1 MNPLH
6 GFIKVALRNSY
17 LVLVVALLVVV
28 IGVVALSRIPSDLLP
43 VFDTPAVQI
52 VTFYPGMPAEVME
65 RDIMSRL
72 ERWTGQSVGIE
83 HQEAKAMLG
92 VCIVKDFFREGIS
105 LDTAMSQVTSYA
117 MSDMFYLPPGT
128 IPPMVMPFDP
138 TAMTPL
144 CLVSVSSNDPSM
156 TEKELYD
163 IAYYQLRNR
172 LQSIQ
177 GVIAPAVYGGK
188 LRRILAYV
196 DRDKLHSRGLDPL
209 DVVEAIGKWNTLIP
223 TGNAKL
229 GDLDFQLSANGMVKE
244 VEELDDVPIK
254 FEDGRPIYLR
264 DVGNVEDSSQIQTN
278 VVRIN
283 GRRQVYIPIY
293 RQPGENSLAIVQSIK
308 ELLIPIKGRLDD
320 KVKDKVELKVVFDQ
334 SKVIRNAIEELS
346 IAALVGAFFAALV
359 IVVFL
364 RSFLPSVAVLLTV
377 PLAVLGT
384 FIGLSFSSQTINVMT
399 LGGIALAVGVMVDQA
414 VVIMEN
420 ILRHLRS
427 GKTPMNAAWDGA
439 REVATPVL
447 VSTLTFIAVFF
458 PIVFLTGMAKFL
470 FAPLAVTVI
479 FAMLFSYFLAMLI
492 IPAFSAAFLSPEGG
506 EKEASVV
513 APVPVAQQA
522 ADEPEDK
529 FSDESVAEN
538 PPAAVEKT
546 SVSRGEEMQKWYEG
560 IVRKY
565 TRKPWHTA
573 GAALAL
579 FLVTL
584 VAFGFLGRELFPR
597 LDQGQFTLFVRAPS
611 GTRIETTE
619 KILANIEKVIG
630 EELNEKGGPVAHAVS
645 GGAGLDFEDHPNVQ
659 MVISNIGVLMDWP
672 AAYTWNSGPMDAFV
686 LVQLKDGRTLGSGE
700 CVEKLREIL
709 PRKFPGIE
717 FSFDTAGM
725 LTTALN
731 FGLPSPINVRVE
743 GTKGYDK
750 AHQIARKL
758 RAHLAKVE
766 GAVDVRIQQKID
778 YPQIAIDIDREKAAF
793 YGLTQ
798 EEIVRNIVTA
808 TNSSINFN
816 PAFWIDENNGN
827 HYFIGVQYREEAID
841 GLETLQDLP
850 INSEQR
856 KEPVSL
862 KDIATFRQT
871 TAPAEITHL
880 NITRQVDIFINV
892 KEGYDLGTVATGVN
906 EVIAGVKNGE
916 WIAGVDDDDKAA
928 RKGIEAA
935 EKTLESIQARFEA
948 GDAIQLEVLEATRA
962 VAAARAA
969 LFKYPNLAGKENYDS
984 TFEIIQAG
992 EYGTFEESLDS
1003 FSFGFALAGILIY
1016 LILVVLFRSLREP
1029 LVILLSVP
1037 LGLIGVGWMLLATGT
1052 TLNIQSFMG
1061 ILLMAGLVVEYGI
1074 LLVDFANRRRREGA
1088 GIEEAIIEAAVVRL
1102 RPILMTSLTTVL
1114 ALIPM
1119 AFFGGGTNAALS
1131 RTILGG
1137 VAAATVLTLLVMP
1150 ALYCLLAKRELSKEV
1165 ELEM

>member
-6 GFIKVALRNSY
+6 GFIRVALRNTY
-17 LVLVVALLVVV
+17 LVLVAALLVVV
-28 IGVVALSRIPSDLLP
+28 IGVVALSGIPSDLLP

-144 CLVSVSSNDPSM
+144 CLVSVSSNDAAM

-209 DVVEAIGKWNTLIP
+209 DVVDAIGKWNTLIP

-229 GDLDFQLSANGMVKE
+229 GDLDFQLSANGMVKD
-244 VEELDDVPIK
+244 VAELDDVPIQFK
-254 FEDGRPIYLR
+254 DGRPIYLR

-278 VVRIN
+278 IVRIN

-293 RQPGENSLAIVQSIK
+293 RQPGENSLAIVQAIK
-308 ELLIPIKGRLDD
+308 DLIEPIEARLSQP
-320 KVKDKVELKVVFDQ
+320 VKLRVVFDQ
-334 SKVIRNAIEELS
+334 STVIKRAIRELS
-346 IAALVGAFFAALV
+346 IAAIIGAVFAALV
-359 IVVFL
+359 IVGFL
-364 RSFLPSVAVLLTV
+364 RSFLPSVAVLVTV

-420 ILRHLRS
+420 ILRHLRG
-427 GKTPMNAAWDGA
+427 GKTPLAAAWDGA

-458 PIVFLTGMAKFL
+458 PVVFLTGMAKFL

-479 FAMLFSYFLAMLI
+479 FAMLFSYAMAMLI
-492 IPAFSAAFLSPEGG
+492 IPAFAAAFLRAGSTEGKPPASAPAAPPIPPG
-506 EKEASVV
+506 FEAGSTDGPAGTVSASVG
-513 APVPVAQQA
+513 
-522 ADEPEDK
+522 DEP
-529 FSDESVAEN
+529 A
-538 PPAAVEKT
+538 
-546 SVSRGEEMQKWYEG
+546 SRGGGMQSWYEG
-560 IVRKY
+560 LVRKF
-565 TRKPWHTA
+565 TRRPWFTA

-579 FLVTL
+579 FLLTL
-584 VAFGFLGRELFPR
+584 IPFGSLGRELFPR
-597 LDQGQFTLFVRAPS
+597 LDQGQFTIFVRAPS

-619 KILANIEKVIG
+619 KLLGDVEKAIEETLGGG
-630 EELNEKGGPVAHAVS
+630 EGGGIVHA
-645 GGAGLDFEDHPNVQ
+645 AGLGDSAVLDFESHPNVK

-686 LVQLKDGRTLGSGE
+686 LVQLKDDRSLGSE
-700 CVEKLREIL
+700 DCVARLRAKLPKR
-709 PRKFPGIE
+709 FPGIE

-750 AHQIARKL
+750 AHEIARKL
-758 RAHLAKVE
+758 RARLASEVE

-808 TNSSINFN
+808 TNSSINFK

-841 GLETLQDLP
+841 GMGTLRDLP
-850 INSEQR
+850 INSQAR
-856 KEPVSL
+856 PDPVSL

-871 TAPAEITHL
+871 SAPAEITHL

-892 KEGYDLGTVATGVN
+892 KEGYDLGTVAAGVN
-906 EVIAGVKNGE
+906 EVIAR
-916 WIAGVDDDDKAA
+916 AKAA
-928 RKGIEAA
+928 SD
-935 EKTLESIQARFEA
+935 LPA
-948 GDAIQLEVLEATRA
+948 GDYDE
-962 VAAARAA
+962 
-969 LFKYPNLAGKENYDS
+969 FKGEDNFDTEKFNV
-984 TFEIIQAG
+984 IQAG
-992 EYGTFEESLDS
+992 EYETFEESWDS
-1003 FSFGFALAGILIY
+1003 FSFGFALAAILIY
-1016 LILVVLFRSLREP
+1016 LILVVLFRSLKEP

-1037 LGLIGVGWMLLATGT
+1037 LGLIGVGWMLLVTGT

-1119 AFFGGGTNAALS
+1119 AFFGGQGGGANAALS

-1150 ALYCLLAKRELSKEV
+1150 ALYCLLARREVSREV
-1165 ELEM
+1165 ELKL

>member
-6 GFIKVALRNSY
+6 GFIRVALRNVY

-144 CLVSVSSNDPSM
+144 CLVSVSSNDEAM

-209 DVVEAIGKWNTLIP
+209 DVVDAIGKWNTLIP

-229 GDLDFQLSANGMVKE
+229 GDLDFQLSANGMVHD
-244 VEELDDVPIK
+244 VAELDDVPIK
-254 FEDGRPIYLR
+254 FKDGRPIYLR

-308 ELLIPIKGRLDD
+308 DLLDPIQSRLTEPVD
-320 KVKDKVELKVVFDQ
+320 LKVVFDQ
-334 SKVIRNAIEELS
+334 STVIKSAINELS
-346 IAALVGAFFAALV
+346 LAAIIGAVFAALV
-359 IVVFL
+359 IVGFL
-364 RSFLPSVAVLLTV
+364 RSFLPSVAVLVTV

-420 ILRHLRS
+420 ILRHLRG
-427 GKTPMNAAWDGA
+427 GKTPLAAAWDGA

-458 PIVFLTGMAKFL
+458 PVVFLTGMAKFL

-479 FAMLFSYFLAMLI
+479 FAMLFSYVMAMLI
-492 IPAFSAAFLSPEGG
+492 IPAFAATFLRAGSAE
-506 EKEASVV
+506 EEARAA
-513 APVPVAQQA
+513 APVPPPVPLPGFEAGST
-522 ADEPEDK
+522 DEPA
-529 FSDESVAEN
+529 SAASA
-538 PPAAVEKT
+538 PAAREPA
-546 SVSRGEEMQKWYEG
+546 SGGGRMQNWYEAV
-560 IVRKY
+560 VRKY
-565 TRKPWHTA
+565 TRKPWYTV

-579 FLVTL
+579 FLLTL
-584 VAFGFLGRELFPR
+584 VPFSFLGRELFPR
-597 LDQGQFTLFVRAPS
+597 LDQGQFTIFVRAPS

-619 KILANIEKVIG
+619 AILGGVEKAIEETLRGGEGGAVANAAED
-630 EELNEKGGPVAHAVS
+630 S
-645 GGAGLDFEDHPNVQ
+645 AGLDFSSHPNVE

-686 LVQLKDGRTLGSGE
+686 LVQLKDGRKLGSE
-700 CVEKLREIL
+700 ACVTRLREEL
-709 PRKFPGIE
+709 PKQFPGIE

-750 AHQIARKL
+750 AHEIASKL
-758 RAHLAKVE
+758 RARLARVE

-798 EEIVRNIVTA
+798 EDIVRNIVTA

-841 GLETLQDLP
+841 GMETLMDLP
-850 INSEQR
+850 INSEKR
-856 KEPVSL
+856 KVPVSL

-871 TAPAEITHL
+871 SAPAEITHL
-880 NITRQVDIFINV
+880 NITRQVDIFVNV
-892 KEGYDLGTVATGVN
+892 KEGYDLGTVATGVDD
-906 EVIAGVKNGE
+906 VIARARSGE
-916 WIAGVDDDDKAA
+916 FPEL
-928 RKGIEAA
+928 KGKDNFDPA
-935 EKTLESIQARFEA
+935 KF
-948 GDAIQLEVLEATRA
+948 DV
-962 VAAARAA
+962 
-969 LFKYPNLAGKENYDS
+969 
-984 TFEIIQAG
+984 IQAG
-992 EYGTFEESLDS
+992 EYGTFQESLKS
-1003 FSFGFALAGILIY
+1003 FSFGFILAAIIIY

-1037 LGLIGVGWMLLATGT
+1037 LGLIGVGWMLLVTGT

-1074 LLVDFANRRRREGA
+1074 LLVDFANRRRGEGA

-1119 AFFGGGTNAALS
+1119 AFFGGQGGGANAALS

-1150 ALYCLLAKRELSKEV
+1150 SLYCLLAKRELSREV
-1165 ELEM
+1165 ELEP

>member
-6 GFIKVALRNSY
+6 GFIRIALRNTY
-17 LVLVVALLVVV
+17 LVLVAALLVVV
-28 IGVVALSRIPSDLLP
+28 IGVVALRGIPSDLLP

-105 LDTAMSQVTSYA
+105 LETAMSQVTSYA

-144 CLVSVSSNDPSM
+144 CLVSVSSNDPAM
-156 TEKELYD
+156 TEKDLYD

-209 DVVEAIGKWNTLIP
+209 DVVDAIGKWNTLIP

-229 GDLDFQLSANGMVKE
+229 GDLDFQLSANGMVHD
-244 VEELDDVPIK
+244 VSELDDVPIQ
-254 FEDGRPIYLR
+254 FTDGRPVYLR

-308 ELLIPIKGRLDD
+308 DLLEPIQGRLSKPVD
-320 KVKDKVELKVVFDQ
+320 LGVVFDQ
-334 SKVIRNAIEELS
+334 STVIKSAINELS
-346 IAALVGAFFAALV
+346 LAAIIGAVFAALV
-359 IVVFL
+359 IVGFL
-364 RSFLPSVAVLLTV
+364 RSFLPSVAVLVTV

-420 ILRHLRS
+420 ILRHLRG
-427 GKTPMNAAWDGA
+427 GKTPLDAAWDGA

-458 PIVFLTGMAKFL
+458 PVVFLTGMAKFL

-479 FAMLFSYFLAMLI
+479 FAMIFSYIMAMLI
-492 IPAFSAAFLSPEGG
+492 IPAFAATFLRAESVEEKPRDSTPPLPPLEAGSP
-506 EKEASVV
+506 
-513 APVPVAQQA
+513 
-522 ADEPEDK
+522 DEPVEAA
-529 FSDESVAEN
+529 SAPLAGE
-538 PPAAVEKT
+538 PA
-546 SVSRGEEMQKWYEG
+546 SRGSGMQGWYEG
-560 IVRKY
+560 LVRKY
-565 TRKPWHTA
+565 TRKPWLTA

-579 FLVTL
+579 FLFTL
-584 VAFGFLGRELFPR
+584 VPFSFLGRELFPR
-597 LDQGQFTLFVRAPS
+597 LDQGQFTIFVRAPS

-619 KILANIEKVIG
+619 KLLGGIEKAIEEHLGDSG
-630 EELNEKGGPVAHAVS
+630 EGGAIAHAAEDE
-645 GGAGLDFEDHPNVQ
+645 AGLDFSSHPNVK

-686 LVQLKDGRTLGSGE
+686 LVQLKDDRSLGSE
-700 CVEKLREIL
+700 DCVARLRAKLPKR
-709 PRKFPGIE
+709 FPGIE

-750 AHQIARKL
+750 AHEIARKL
-758 RAHLAKVE
+758 RARLASEVE

-808 TNSSINFN
+808 TNSSINFK

-827 HYFIGVQYREEAID
+827 HYFIGVQYREEAIN
-841 GLETLQDLP
+841 GMGTLRDLP
-850 INSEQR
+850 INSQAR
-856 KEPVSL
+856 PDPVSL

-871 TAPAEITHL
+871 SAPAEITHL

-892 KEGYDLGTVATGVN
+892 KEGYDLGTVAAGVN
-906 EVIAGVKNGE
+906 EVIAR
-916 WIAGVDDDDKAA
+916 AKAA
-928 RKGIEAA
+928 SD
-935 EKTLESIQARFEA
+935 LPA
-948 GDAIQLEVLEATRA
+948 GDYDE
-962 VAAARAA
+962 
-969 LFKYPNLAGKENYDS
+969 FKGEDNFDTEKFNV
-984 TFEIIQAG
+984 IQAG
-992 EYGTFEESLDS
+992 EYDTFEESWDS
-1003 FSFGFALAGILIY
+1003 FSFGFVLAAILIY
-1016 LILVVLFRSLREP
+1016 LILVVLFRSLKEP

-1037 LGLIGVGWMLLATGT
+1037 LGLIGVGWMLLVTGT

-1119 AFFGGGTNAALS
+1119 AFFGGQGGGANAALS

-1150 ALYCLLAKRELSKEV
+1150 ALYCLLAKRELSSEV
-1165 ELEM
+1165 ELEL

>member
-6 GFIKVALRNSY
+6 GFIKVALRNAY

-28 IGVVALSRIPSDLLP
+28 IGVVALSGIPSDLLP

-209 DVVEAIGKWNTLIP
+209 DVVDAIGKWNTLIP

-254 FEDGRPIYLR
+254 FKDGRPIYLR

-308 ELLIPIKGRLDD
+308 DLLIPIKGRLPDEVQD
-320 KVKDKVELKVVFDQ
+320 KVALDVVFDQ
-334 SKVIRNAIEELS
+334 SKVISNAIAELS
-346 IAALVGAFFAALV
+346 LAAIIGAVFAALV
-359 IVVFL
+359 IVAFL

-420 ILRHLRS
+420 ILRHLRA
-427 GKTPMNAAWDGA
+427 GKTPIVAAWDGA

-458 PIVFLTGMAKFL
+458 PVVFLTGMAKFL

-479 FAMLFSYFLAMLI
+479 FAMIFSYFMAMLI
-492 IPAFSAAFLSPEGG
+492 IPAFSATFLKNDGVSPLSPPPP
-506 EKEASVV
+506 
-513 APVPVAQQA
+513 PVGSG
-522 ADEPEDK
+522 EPEAD
-529 FSDESVAEN
+529 SS
-538 PPAAVEKT
+538 PAAAVPSPEPAASAET
-546 SVSRGEEMQKWYEG
+546 GFQARYEG
-560 IVRKY
+560 LVRKY
-565 TRKPWHTA
+565 TRRPWVTV
-573 GAALAL
+573 GGALAL

-584 VAFGFLGRELFPR
+584 VPFSFLGRELFPR
-597 LDQGQFTLFVRAPS
+597 LDQGQFTIFVRAPS

-619 KILANIEKVIG
+619 KLLGGVEKAIEETLEG
-630 EELNEKGGPVAHAVS
+630 REGGAVAHAAGDS
-645 GGAGLDFEDHPNVQ
+645 AGLDFSSHPNVE

-686 LVQLKDGRTLGSGE
+686 LVQLKDGRNLGSQA
-700 CVEKLREIL
+700 CVTRLREEL
-709 PRKFPGIE
+709 PKRFPGIE

-750 AHQIARKL
+750 AHEIAKKL
-758 RAHLAKVE
+758 RARLARVE

-808 TNSSINFN
+808 TNSSINFK

-841 GLETLQDLP
+841 GMETLRDLP
-850 INSEQR
+850 INSQKRE
-856 KEPVSL
+856 EPVSL
-862 KDIATFRQT
+862 KDIATFHQT

-880 NITRQVDIFINV
+880 NITRQVDIFVNV
-892 KEGYDLGTVATGVN
+892 KEGYDLGTVATGVDD
-906 EVIAGVKNGE
+906 VIARAKSGKFPE
-916 WIAGVDDDDKAA
+916 L
-928 RKGIEAA
+928 KGKDNFDPA
-935 EKTLESIQARFEA
+935 KF
-948 GDAIQLEVLEATRA
+948 DV
-962 VAAARAA
+962 
-969 LFKYPNLAGKENYDS
+969 
-984 TFEIIQAG
+984 IQAG
-992 EYGTFEESLDS
+992 EYETFEESLHS
-1003 FSFGFALAGILIY
+1003 FSFGFILAAIIIY

-1037 LGLIGVGWMLLATGT
+1037 LGLIGVGWMLLVTGT

-1074 LLVDFANRRRREGA
+1074 LLVDFANRRRGEGA

-1150 ALYCLLAKRELSKEV
+1150 SLYCLLAKRELSREV
-1165 ELEM
+1165 ELEL

>member
-6 GFIKVALRNSY
+6 GFIRVALRNTY
-17 LVLVVALLVVV
+17 LVLVAALLVVV
-28 IGVVALSRIPSDLLP
+28 IGVVALSGIPSDLLP
-43 VFDTPAVQI
+43 VDTPAVQI

-144 CLVSVSSNDPSM
+144 CLVSVSSNDPAM
-156 TEKELYD
+156 TEKDLYD

-209 DVVEAIGKWNTLIP
+209 DVVDAIGKWNTLIP

-229 GDLDFQLSANGMVKE
+229 GELDFQLSANGMVKD
-244 VEELDDVPIK
+244 VRELDDVPIK
-254 FEDGRPIYLR
+254 FKDGRPIYLR

-278 VVRIN
+278 IVRIN

-308 ELLIPIKGRLDD
+308 DLIEPIEARLSQP
-320 KVKDKVELKVVFDQ
+320 VNLGVVFDQ
-334 SKVIRNAIEELS
+334 STVIKNAINELS
-346 IAALVGAFFAALV
+346 LAAIIGAVFAALV
-359 IVVFL
+359 IVGFL
-364 RSFLPSVAVLLTV
+364 RSLLPSVAVLVTV

-420 ILRHLRS
+420 ILRHLRG
-427 GKTPMNAAWDGA
+427 GKTPLAAAWDGA

-458 PIVFLTGMAKFL
+458 PVVFLTGMAKFL

-479 FAMLFSYFLAMLI
+479 FAMIFSYIMAMLI
-492 IPAFSAAFLSPEGG
+492 IPAFAAAFLRAESAEEKSPAAAPAAPPIRPGF
-506 EKEASVV
+506 EAGSTDGPARTAS
-513 APVPVAQQA
+513 APVG
-522 ADEPEDK
+522 DEP
-529 FSDESVAEN
+529 A
-538 PPAAVEKT
+538 
-546 SVSRGEEMQKWYEG
+546 SRGGGMQSWYEG
-560 IVRKY
+560 LVRKF
-565 TRKPWHTA
+565 TRRPWLTA

-579 FLVTL
+579 FLLTL
-584 VAFGFLGRELFPR
+584 IPFGSLGRELFPR
-597 LDQGQFTLFVRAPS
+597 LDQGQFTIFVRAPS

-619 KILANIEKVIG
+619 KLLGDVEKAIEETLGDG
-630 EELNEKGGPVAHAVS
+630 EGGGIAHAAESENSAV
-645 GGAGLDFEDHPNVQ
+645 LDFESHPNVE

-686 LVQLKDGRTLGSGE
+686 LVQLKDDRSLGSE
-700 CVEKLREIL
+700 DCVARLREKL
-709 PRKFPGIE
+709 PKQFPGIE

-750 AHQIARKL
+750 AHEIARKL
-758 RAHLAKVE
+758 RARLASEVE

-778 YPQIAIDIDREKAAF
+778 YPQISIDIDREKAAF

-808 TNSSINFN
+808 TNSSINFK

-827 HYFIGVQYREEAID
+827 HYFIGVQYREEAIN
-841 GLETLQDLP
+841 GMSTLRDLP
-850 INSEQR
+850 INSQET
-856 KEPVSL
+856 EDPVSL

-892 KEGYDLGTVATGVN
+892 KEGYDLGTVAAGVN
-906 EVIAGVKNGE
+906 EVIASAKGGE
-916 WIAGVDDDDKAA
+916 YEELRGEENFDT
-928 RKGIEAA
+928 
-935 EKTLESIQARFEA
+935 EKFN
-948 GDAIQLEVLEATRA
+948 V
-962 VAAARAA
+962 
-969 LFKYPNLAGKENYDS
+969 
-984 TFEIIQAG
+984 IQAG
-992 EYGTFEESLDS
+992 EYDTFEESWDS

-1016 LILVVLFRSLREP
+1016 LILVVLFRSLKEP

-1037 LGLIGVGWMLLATGT
+1037 LGLIGVGWMLWVTGT

-1119 AFFGGGTNAALS
+1119 AFFGGQGGGANAALS

-1150 ALYCLLAKRELSKEV
+1150 ALYCLLARREVSREV
-1165 ELEM
+1165 ELEL

>member
-6 GFIKVALRNSY
+6 GFIRVALRNVY

-28 IGVVALSRIPSDLLP
+28 IGVVALSGIPSDLLP

-92 VCIVKDFFREGIS
+92 VCVVKDFFREGIS

-117 MSDMFYLPPGT
+117 VSDMFYLPPGT

-144 CLVSVSSNDPSM
+144 CLVSVSSNDEAM
-156 TEKELYD
+156 TEKDLYD

-209 DVVEAIGKWNTLIP
+209 DVVDAIGKWNTLIP

-229 GDLDFQLSANGMVKE
+229 GDLDFQLSANGMVHD
-244 VEELDDVPIK
+244 VTELDDVPIQFK
-254 FEDGRPIYLR
+254 DGRPIYLR

-308 ELLIPIKGRLDD
+308 DLLEPIQSRLTKPVD
-320 KVKDKVELKVVFDQ
+320 LRVVFDQ
-334 SKVIRNAIEELS
+334 STVIKSAINELS
-346 IAALVGAFFAALV
+346 LAALIGAVFAALV
-359 IVVFL
+359 IVAFL
-364 RSFLPSVAVLLTV
+364 RAFLPSVAVLVTV

-427 GKTPMNAAWDGA
+427 GKTPLAAAWDGG

-458 PIVFLTGMAKFL
+458 PVVFLSGMAKFL

-479 FAMLFSYFLAMLI
+479 FAMIFSYFMAMLI
-492 IPAFSAAFLSPEGG
+492 IPAFSATFLKKAAVPPLPPPRSPVG
-506 EKEASVV
+506 S
-513 APVPVAQQA
+513 
-522 ADEPEDK
+522 DEPEAG
-529 FSDESVAEN
+529 SSPAAAVSYRE
-538 PPAAVEKT
+538 PPASAAT
-546 SVSRGEEMQKWYEG
+546 GFQARYEG
-560 IVRKY
+560 LVRKY
-565 TRKPWHTA
+565 TRRPWVTV
-573 GAALAL
+573 GGALAL

-584 VAFGFLGRELFPR
+584 VPFSFLGRELFPR
-597 LDQGQFTLFVRAPS
+597 LDQGQFTIFVRAPS

-619 KILANIEKVIG
+619 KLLGGVEKAIEETLAGG
-630 EELNEKGGPVAHAVS
+630 EGGAVAHAAGDS
-645 GGAGLDFEDHPNVQ
+645 AGLDFSSHPNVE

-686 LVQLKDGRTLGSGE
+686 LVQLKDGRNLGSQA
-700 CVEKLREIL
+700 CVTRLREEL
-709 PRKFPGIE
+709 PKRFPGIE

-750 AHQIARKL
+750 AHEIATKL
-758 RAHLAKVE
+758 RARLAGVE

-841 GLETLQDLP
+841 GMETLRDLP
-850 INSEQR
+850 INSEKR
-856 KEPVSL
+856 KEPISL

-871 TAPAEITHL
+871 SAPAEITHL
-880 NITRQVDIFINV
+880 NITRQVDIFVNV

-906 EVIAGVKNGE
+906 DVIALAKAGGYPELKGE
-916 WIAGVDDDDKAA
+916 
-928 RKGIEAA
+928 
-935 EKTLESIQARFEA
+935 
-948 GDAIQLEVLEATRA
+948 
-962 VAAARAA
+962 
-969 LFKYPNLAGKENYDS
+969 ENFDPAK
-984 TFEIIQAG
+984 FDVIQAG

-1003 FSFGFALAGILIY
+1003 FSFGFALAAIIIY

-1037 LGLIGVGWMLLATGT
+1037 LGLIGVGWMLFVTGT

-1074 LLVDFANRRRREGA
+1074 LLVDFANRRRAEGA

-1119 AFFGGGTNAALS
+1119 AFFGGQGGGANAALS

-1150 ALYCLLAKRELSKEV
+1150 SLYCLLAKRELSREV
-1165 ELEM
+1165 ELEL

>member
-6 GFIKVALRNSY
+6 GFIRVALRNVY

-28 IGVVALSRIPSDLLP
+28 IGVVALSGIPSDLLP

-52 VTFYPGMPAEVME
+52 ITFYPGMPAEVME

-92 VCIVKDFFREGIS
+92 VCVVKDFFREGIS

-144 CLVSVSSNDPSM
+144 CLVSVSSDDPSM
-156 TEKELYD
+156 TEKDLYD

-172 LQSIQ
+172 LQSIR

-209 DVVEAIGKWNTLIP
+209 DVVDAIGKWNTLIP

-278 VVRIN
+278 IVRIN

-308 ELLIPIKGRLDD
+308 DLLEPIQSRLTKPVD
-320 KVKDKVELKVVFDQ
+320 LGVVFDQ
-334 SKVIRNAIEELS
+334 STVIKSAINELS
-346 IAALVGAFFAALV
+346 LAAIIGAVFAALV
-359 IVVFL
+359 IVAFL
-364 RSFLPSVAVLLTV
+364 RSFLPSVAVLVTV

-420 ILRHLRS
+420 ILRHLRA
-427 GKTPMNAAWDGA
+427 GKTPLEAAWDGA

-458 PIVFLTGMAKFL
+458 PVVFLTGMAKFL

-479 FAMLFSYFLAMLI
+479 FAMIFSYFMAMLI
-492 IPAFSAAFLSPEGG
+492 IPAFSATFLKNDGVSPL
-506 EKEASVV
+506 SSPPP
-513 APVPVAQQA
+513 PVDP
-522 ADEPEDK
+522 DEPEADH
-529 FSDESVAEN
+529 SS
-538 PPAAVEKT
+538 PAAA
-546 SVSRGEEMQKWYEG
+546 VSSPEPAASAETGFQARYEG
-560 IVRKY
+560 LVRKY
-565 TRKPWHTA
+565 TRMPWVTV
-573 GAALAL
+573 GGALAL

-584 VAFGFLGRELFPR
+584 VPFSFLGRELFPR
-597 LDQGQFTLFVRAPS
+597 LDQGQFTIFVRAPS

-619 KILANIEKVIG
+619 KLLDGVEKAIEETLG
-630 EELNEKGGPVAHAVS
+630 EGEGGAVAHAAGDS
-645 GGAGLDFEDHPNVQ
+645 AGLNFSSHPNVE

-686 LVQLKDGRTLGSGE
+686 LVQLKDGRNLGSQA
-700 CVEKLREIL
+700 CVTRLREEL
-709 PRKFPGIE
+709 PKRFPGIE

-750 AHQIARKL
+750 AHEIATKL
-758 RAHLAKVE
+758 RARLASEVE

-808 TNSSINFN
+808 TNSSINFK

-841 GLETLQDLP
+841 GMETLRDLP
-850 INSEQR
+850 INSQKR
-856 KEPVSL
+856 KAPVSL
-862 KDIATFRQT
+862 KDIATFSQT

-880 NITRQVDIFINV
+880 NITRQVDIFVNV
-892 KEGYDLGTVATGVN
+892 KEGYDLGTVATGVDD
-906 EVIAGVKNGE
+906 VIARAKSGE
-916 WIAGVDDDDKAA
+916 FPEL
-928 RKGIEAA
+928 KGEDNFDPA
-935 EKTLESIQARFEA
+935 KF
-948 GDAIQLEVLEATRA
+948 DV
-962 VAAARAA
+962 
-969 LFKYPNLAGKENYDS
+969 
-984 TFEIIQAG
+984 IQAG
-992 EYGTFEESLDS
+992 EYGTFEESLHS
-1003 FSFGFALAGILIY
+1003 FSFGFILAAIIIY

-1037 LGLIGVGWMLLATGT
+1037 LGLIGVGWMLFVTGT

-1074 LLVDFANRRRREGA
+1074 LLVDFANRRRAEGA

-1119 AFFGGGTNAALS
+1119 AFFGGQGGGANAALS

-1150 ALYCLLAKRELSKEV
+1150 SLYCLLAKRELSREV
-1165 ELEM
+1165 ELEL